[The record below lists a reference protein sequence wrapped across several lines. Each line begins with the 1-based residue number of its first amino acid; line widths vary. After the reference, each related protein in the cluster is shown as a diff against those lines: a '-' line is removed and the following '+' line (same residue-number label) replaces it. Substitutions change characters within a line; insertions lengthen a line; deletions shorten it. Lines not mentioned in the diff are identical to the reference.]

1 MEEVCVIRKV
11 HASKDLKVKRRRMYS
26 SERLAF
32 FCFYACSQPKEYSS
46 DAASHRQTRQSFS
59 QSQQFALCTAISLF

>member
-26 SERLAF
+26 SERLAIF
-32 FCFYACSQPKEYSS
+32 LLLCM
-46 DAASHRQTRQSFS
+46 QSTEGVFE
-59 QSQQFALCTAISLF
+59 